1 MARLGLGVC
10 VFLWCFTPL
19 FGEIQQI
26 ILTWQAGLCSNTC
39 IQALEKRLKEIPA
52 VQELRFNPSA
62 GMATM
67 HWSAG
72 ATFWFEPFNTAT
84 RMVGI
89 RLSTIRLKVSGKVV
103 KEGSFFYLNS
113 TGDTS
118 RFRLIGPLQASA
130 ENYTIQQNVTNYS
143 LSPQMVAQL
152 NEWADKKTT
161 ISVSGPL
168 FEPNRPALIL
178 IVEDMHPEKKPTKSE
193 TSSSSKRFLF
203 I

>member
-1 MARLGLGVC
+1 MARLGLILF
-10 VFLWCFTPL
+10 VFLGCCIPL
-19 FGEIQQI
+19 FGEINQI

-39 IQALEKRLKEIPA
+39 IQNLEKRLKEIPA
-52 VQELRFNPSA
+52 IQELHLNSSA

-67 HWSAG
+67 HWSSG

-103 KEGSFFYLNS
+103 KEGSLFYLNS
-113 TGDTS
+113 IGDTS
-118 RFRLIGPLQASA
+118 RFRLIGPLQASV
-130 ENYTIQQNVTNYS
+130 ENYTIQQNVMNYS

-152 NEWADKKTT
+152 NEWADKKAT

-178 IVEDMHPEKKPTKSE
+178 IVEDIHPEKKPTKSE
-193 TSSSSKRFLF
+193 TTPPNIF
-203 I
+203 